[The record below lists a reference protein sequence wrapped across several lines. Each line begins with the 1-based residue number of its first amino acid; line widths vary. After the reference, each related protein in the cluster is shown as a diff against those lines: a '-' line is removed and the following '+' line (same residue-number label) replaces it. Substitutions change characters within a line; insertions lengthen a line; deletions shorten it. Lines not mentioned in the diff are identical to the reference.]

1 MGNTVSRSRTPRSW
15 IWLSAILLLVIALLT
30 ALIWGMDR
38 ENKRARRELQLNS
51 LLTQSYY
58 ELVDYVDNLSNDLI
72 KLMGSASPGTNA
84 QLLSRLSAQAQSAA
98 NHLAALPGGHS
109 ALEGTMGF
117 LNQVSDM
124 SSALLRKTGSG
135 LPLSSED
142 MHQLDSLNQSCLQVR
157 ERLSQVDPMALTVS
171 YESDYYEGSAEGDL

>member
-58 ELVDYVDNLSNDLI
+58 ELVDYVDLKRRKGFCYIFIYDGRQQMPVDGIQGFEQLSEF
-72 KLMGSASPGTNA
+72 K
-84 QLLSRLSAQAQSAA
+84 
-98 NHLAALPGGHS
+98 
-109 ALEGTMGF
+109 
-117 LNQVSDM
+117 
-124 SSALLRKTGSG
+124 
-135 LPLSSED
+135 
-142 MHQLDSLNQSCLQVR
+142 
-157 ERLSQVDPMALTVS
+157 
-171 YESDYYEGSAEGDL
+171 